1 MEEYEKIHGGIM
13 KIEKNQLK
21 EIEFLFSQSAK
32 GLHLLFD
39 DTKKIT
45 DILKTPT
52 KEKQFFS
59 SENMKR
65 IETLFTGLVAEKSF
79 AGKKK
84 YLNNLNRESFEI
96 VVRTYFHIVDNTI
109 LTVNKSIH

>member
-1 MEEYEKIHGGIM
+1 M

-21 EIEFLFSQSAK
+21 EIEFLFSQSAN

-39 DTKKIT
+39 DTKKLT

-52 KEKQFFS
+52 REKQFFS
-59 SENMKR
+59 SSNMKR
-65 IETLFTGLVAEKSF
+65 IESLFTGLVAEKSF

-84 YLNNLNRESFEI
+84 YLDNLDRENFEI
-96 VVRTYFHIVDNTI
+96 IVRTYFHIVDNTV
-109 LTVNKSIH
+109 LTVHKTIH

>member
-1 MEEYEKIHGGIM
+1 M
-13 KIEKNQLK
+13 KIEKSQLK

-45 DILKTPT
+45 DILKIPT

-59 SENMKR
+59 SSNMKR
-65 IETLFTGLVAEKSF
+65 IESLFTGLVTKKSF
-79 AGKKK
+79 ADKKK
-84 YLNNLNRESFEI
+84 YLNNLNRENFEI

-109 LTVNKSIH
+109 LTVHKSIH

>member
-1 MEEYEKIHGGIM
+1 M
-13 KIEKNQLK
+13 KIEKNQIK

-45 DILKTPT
+45 DILKIPT

-59 SENMKR
+59 SSNMKKV
-65 IETLFTGLVAEKSF
+65 EALFTGLVAEKSF
-79 AGKKK
+79 AGKKQ
-84 YLNNLNRESFEI
+84 YLNNLNQESFEI

-109 LTVNKSIH
+109 LTAHKTIH

>member
-1 MEEYEKIHGGIM
+1 M
-13 KIEKNQLK
+13 KIEKSQLK

-32 GLHLLFD
+32 GTHLLFD

-52 KEKQFFS
+52 MEKQFFS
-59 SENMKR
+59 SSNMKR

-84 YLNNLNRESFEI
+84 YLKSLNRESFEI

-109 LTVNKSIH
+109 LTVQKSIH